1 MKKAA
6 QYSSVGKGFE
16 KQRTIPRKNKTS
28 IVHIIIV
35 FTLMKAMEGAEK

>member
-6 QYSSVGKGFE
+6 QYLSVGKGFE
-16 KQRTIPRKNKTS
+16 DQRTIPRKNKTS
-28 IVHIIIV
+28 IVHIVV